1 MLLTLGI
8 FLGGLALVWTLGR
21 GHSRP
26 TREQAFTFPLNNTIR
41 HVQVRSTLQLG
52 HLTPQ
57 DDRVELTLGDGCLTA
72 HLYAYLSNGW
82 DHGPVNAAA
91 LILGTPLHSNSG
103 PVARLVRHDAASA
116 LVIDGLGGRGVLV
129 EQAAPRAFTTLLVE
143 WTREGRCTTS
153 QLRDGSRKLG
163 HLFDTFRVLG

>member
-41 HVQVRSTLQLG
+41 HVQVRS
-52 HLTPQ
+52 
-57 DDRVELTLGDGCLTA
+57 
-72 HLYAYLSNGW
+72 
-82 DHGPVNAAA
+82 
-91 LILGTPLHSNSG
+91 IL
-103 PVARLVRHDAASA
+103 HDAASA
-116 LVIDGLGGRGVLV
+116 LVIDGLGGRSVLV

-143 WTREGRCTTS
+143 WTREGRRMTS